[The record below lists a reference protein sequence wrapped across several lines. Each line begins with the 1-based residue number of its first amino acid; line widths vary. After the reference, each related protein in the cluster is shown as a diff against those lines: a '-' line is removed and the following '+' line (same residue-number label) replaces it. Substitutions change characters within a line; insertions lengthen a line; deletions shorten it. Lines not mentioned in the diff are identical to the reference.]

1 VDRILP
7 LELICHISQYL
18 PAEDYLRFQRCG
30 SRTLGRKSLI
40 AEIFEEYQRL
50 TEKYNDVFQNRLVA
64 TLEDDHIHIDS
75 FMILVTKSHQLEFI
89 RILECKHAYKLNAEV
104 VGDIMNLITGDA
116 YRKECTEIVLNL
128 LISRKIGP
136 NHNFK
141 QFGDSILHCASYMNR
156 TSVVQQLL
164 ADADLIVDK

>member
-1 VDRILP
+1 VDRKLP

-30 SRTLGRKSLI
+30 SRSLGRKSLI
-40 AEIFEEYQRL
+40 A
-50 TEKYNDVFQNRLVA
+50 EKYNDVFQNRLVA

-75 FMILVTKSHQLEFI
+75 FMFLVTKSHQLEFI
-89 RILECKHAYKLNAEV
+89 RILESKHAYKLNAEV
-104 VGDIMNLITGDA
+104 VGDIMNLKTGDA
-116 YRKECTEIVLNL
+116 YRKECPEIVLNL

-141 QFGDSILHCASYMNR
+141 KFGDSILHCASYMNR